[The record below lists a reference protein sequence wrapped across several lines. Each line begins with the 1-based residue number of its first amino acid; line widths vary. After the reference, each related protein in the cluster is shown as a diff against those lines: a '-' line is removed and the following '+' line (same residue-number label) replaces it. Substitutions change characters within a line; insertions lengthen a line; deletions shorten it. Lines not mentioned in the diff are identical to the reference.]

1 MPLSSKVKFNFGESQ
16 FEYVK
21 MAQDTLRHT
30 IWSVFSKL
38 ATVCLGWDD
47 VVYQNPT
54 LANQYAMDGK
64 EASSTLLVAEK
75 ASDNF
80 TAPSP
85 VSIQKTFLDTV
96 FKALKYKYYKSERE
110 LHGLLCIL
118 ADHCDSVAWQNYP
131 FEFTVDPKEAI
142 LNVIVENGYSST
154 MRVQRICIRLL
165 RFILPRHIST
175 IDIVRQEG
183 GIKTSN
189 DNNMTSITTINK
201 LLKKIGNLLLLDDIV
216 TSNKRVDDGIG
227 AKNIEKKKMRHSPKV
242 ENIFRSNSGGSQVE
256 KYCTHSDTG
265 QQCVKQ
271 DWFHCLTCGI
281 IDQNGVCAVCA
292 KKCHAGHD
300 VVFANRSSIHK
311 KQ

>member
-1 MPLSSKVKFNFGESQ
+1 MSAIKNSFYPSQ
-16 FEYVK
+16 KHSTSFVLMQNVWVHYIRQK
-21 MAQDTLRHT
+21 
-30 IWSVFSKL
+30 IFF
-38 ATVCLGWDD
+38 D
-47 VVYQNPT
+47 V
-54 LANQYAMDGK
+54 
-64 EASSTLLVAEK
+64 
-75 ASDNF
+75 
-80 TAPSP
+80 
-85 VSIQKTFLDTV
+85 V
-96 FKALKYKYYKSERE
+96 FKALKYKYYKNERE

-142 LNVIVENGYSST
+142 LNVIVENGNFST

-165 RFILPRHIST
+165 RFILPRHINT

-227 AKNIEKKKMRHSPKV
+227 AKNIEKKRSLQKHETQSQSRK
-242 ENIFRSNSGGSQVE
+242 NIFRSNSGGSQVE

-281 IDQNGVCAVCA
+281 IDQNVVCAVCA

-300 VVFANRSSIHK
+300 VVFANRGRADCECGASTKNSDSRLPRSCCISMPP
-311 KQ
+311 